1 MLVIDVPCIW
11 VEHETKGLSKDYVMN
26 TVFIQIR
33 CKPGKTYYVADEIA
47 LRETFAELY
56 STSGDYDL
64 LLKLYI
70 PEGQDTGRFIND
82 YILDIEGIERTHTIM
97 TFKAF

>member
-1 MLVIDVPCIW
+1 
-11 VEHETKGLSKDYVMN
+11 MN

-97 TFKAF
+97 TFKAFQYVVAVPKLSFGQFKVLEWDE

>member
-1 MLVIDVPCIW
+1 
-11 VEHETKGLSKDYVMN
+11 MN

-47 LRETFAELY
+47 LRETFAELH

-82 YILDIEGIERTHTIM
+82 YILDIDGIERTHTIM
-97 TFKAF
+97 TFKAFQHVVAVPKLSFGQFKVLEWDE

>member
-1 MLVIDVPCIW
+1 MPKRRL
-11 VEHETKGLSKDYVMN
+11 TKGPAMN

-33 CKPGKTYYVADEIA
+33 CKPGKTYAVADEIA
-47 LRETFAELY
+47 LRETYAELH

-70 PEGQDTGRFIND
+70 PEGEDTGRYIND
-82 YILDIEGIERTHTIM
+82 YILDIDGIERTHTIM

>member
-1 MLVIDVPCIW
+1 MLIIDVLCIW
-11 VEHETKGLSKDYVMN
+11 VEHETKDLKKGSVMN

-33 CKPGKTYYVADEIA
+33 CKPGKTYEVADEIA
-47 LRETFAELY
+47 LRETFAELH

-70 PEGQDTGRFIND
+70 PDGQDTGRFINS